1 MNFLQQRRQ
10 QLGLRAADIAVRA
23 NMSERRIYDLEHS
36 PKNIRSLSLEN
47 AYAVAGAYRMPVSDI
62 YALSKEE
69 NNHENSTQK

>member
-36 PKNIRSLSLEN
+36 LKNIRSLSLEN
-47 AYAVAGAYRMPVSDI
+47 AYAVAGAYRMTVEGI
-62 YALSKEE
+62 YVLSKEE
-69 NNHENSTQK
+69 NNHENSTEK